1 VRTADQTT
9 AARFWAGTA
18 LTFWNRAAAS
28 AVLQRHTSLLDTA
41 RIFALLNVAMADGAI
56 SCWEAKYHYEF
67 WRPITAIQL
76 AATDG
81 NPDTAEQANWTPL
94 IVTPAYPEYSSGHAT
109 VTGAAQSVLTIY
121 FGNNL
126 PVNGWSEALGELY
139 VRSWPNFSSA
149 ADEANLAR
157 IWAGIHW
164 RTAVVDARAAGSAI
178 GAYVMAHAAEPTHGS
193 HKEDES
199 KHGKKKGK
207 GHH

>member
-76 AATDG
+76 AATESRAPQNRRARRRFG
-81 NPDTAEQANWTPL
+81 L
-94 IVTPAYPEYSSGHAT
+94 ILIECNS
-109 VTGAAQSVLTIY
+109 
-121 FGNNL
+121 
-126 PVNGWSEALGELY
+126 AL
-139 VRSWPNFSSA
+139 R
-149 ADEANLAR
+149 
-157 IWAGIHW
+157 
-164 RTAVVDARAAGSAI
+164 
-178 GAYVMAHAAEPTHGS
+178 
-193 HKEDES
+193 
-199 KHGKKKGK
+199 
-207 GHH
+207 